1 MKIKE
6 SKLFLKNYFGEGMFL
21 SVGNRYARTR
31 RPLHLPSFCLV
42 VMPFFLFAALA
53 AVFSPGN
60 SREAERSVLPPAVG
74 LAVGQITVPLPDGME
89 REDAPAAAEDSDA
102 GPPAADPAPA
112 EELPAARAYDFS
124 KPVPTADIALTED
137 YFEDAVFIGDS
148 RTEGF
153 QLYSGPQ
160 NAAYYHSKGLKVD
173 TIFSREVVKTPGGQ
187 KITIFEALQR
197 EPFQKVYIM
206 LGINELGWVYSD
218 LFIKKYAEVIAEI
231 RKIKP
236 EAQIYVQ
243 SILPVTKKRSQS
255 DEIYNNTNIRKYN
268 ELIQQMAAEKK
279 VYYLDVARCVADG
292 EGNLCSDASTDGI
305 HLNKAYCD
313 LWLDYLRHHYV
324 AQE

>member
-1 MKIKE
+1 
-6 SKLFLKNYFGEGMFL
+6 MFL
-21 SVGNRYARTR
+21 SVGNRYARTK
-31 RPLHLPSFCLV
+31 RPLRLPSFCLV
-42 VMPFFLFAALA
+42 VMPFFFFAALT

-60 SREAERSVLPPAVG
+60 TREAESRAVPPVAG
-74 LAVGQITVPLPDGME
+74 LAAGQITVPLPDSIE
-89 REDAPAAAEDSDA
+89 IEDAPAAAAEDNDA
-102 GPPAADPAPA
+102 GPGPPAADPAPA
-112 EELPAARAYDFS
+112 EGLPAPAEELPAASAYDFS
-124 KPVPTADIALTED
+124 KPVPAADIALADD
-137 YFEDAVFIGDS
+137 YFQDAVFIGDS

-173 TIFSREVVKTPGGQ
+173 TIFSKEVVKTAGGQ
-187 KITIFEALQR
+187 KITIFEALQK

-231 RKIKP
+231 RMIKP
-236 EAQIYVQ
+236 EAQIYIQ
-243 SILPVTKKRSQS
+243 SILPVSKNRSQS
-255 DEIYNNTNIRKYN
+255 DEIYNNTNIRRYN

-292 EGNLCSDASTDGI
+292 KGNLCSDASTDGI

-313 LWLDYLRHHYV
+313 LWLDHLRHHYI